1 MDPTGDGRS
10 SGRSAARDE
19 VLVAALA
26 TGATQTEAAR
36 MAGMS
41 ERTVR
46 RRLDEP
52 AFADRVAAERRAVA
66 TRTAARITALASRDA
81 VAVLRELMV
90 DANVAPS
97 VRLRAALGA
106 LTVAPA
112 WRDNGELEATVTAL
126 EARLP
131 QEWRLTP

>member
-1 MDPTGDGRS
+1 MGPTGDGRS

-46 RRLDEP
+46 RRLDET

-66 TRTAARITALASRDA
+66 TRTAARITALASHDA
-81 VAVLRELMV
+81 VAVVRELMV
-90 DANVAPS
+90 NEDVAPS
-97 VRLRAALGA
+97 VRLRAALGV

-112 WRDNGELEATVTAL
+112 WRDKGELEATVAAV

>member
-1 MDPTGDGRS
+1 MDCRGDRRGR
-10 SGRSAARDE
+10 GRSAARDV

-26 TGATQTEAAR
+26 TGATQAEAAR
-36 MAGMS
+36 VAGVS

-46 RRLDEP
+46 RRLEETS
-52 AFADRVAAERRAVA
+52 FADRVAAERRAVA
-66 TRTAARITALASRDA
+66 TRTAARITALASGDA

-106 LTVAPA
+106 LNVAPA
-112 WRDNGELEATVTAL
+112 WRDKGELEAAVAAL

-131 QEWRLTP
+131 EEWRLQP